1 MNVTDFAQFMQEVH
15 GHPPFPWQSEVVE
28 EAVEQGT
35 WPAVVDVP
43 TGLGKTSMLDVAVF
57 LLALSAGG
65 EAPAGLGR
73 RRIYLVVDRRIVV
86 DQAEAH
92 GRHIADALEAATEGE
107 VRFEVARR
115 LRGLAGA
122 EEKDPALRV
131 VKMRGGATWDAAWLP
146 RPDLPAM
153 ITGTVDQVGSRLFF
167 RGYGVSKERRPID
180 AALVGT
186 DSVVMIDE
194 AHLAQAFT
202 TSLASAREADRTRG
216 LGLPESSIIHLSA
229 TSAERPEKNSDAWE
243 AFFDENAHLE
253 DRTAAQ
259 RLTAH
264 KRLTLVDSTEKK
276 IVKDMAALVRD
287 LFKGYEKSEQ
297 SEKSEDS
304 LNETKGNRVL
314 VVCNTVARAREVYEA
329 LTAGRARLD
338 GVEVLLLMGRS
349 RPLDREGIAARVI
362 ELFGA
367 DREPGD
373 HKAVLVATQTIE
385 VGIDLDA
392 TDMVT
397 ETASWDALV
406 QRFGRVNRRGDHDSA
421 SIMVVEDGAKVPPV
435 YGSAKVATA
444 DFLRAVAQDGLD
456 VSPLALRHLEVPE
469 GLSAPRPLLPLLLPA
484 HLDAWARTNPAPTND
499 PPIDPYLHG
508 IDKSTPPVTIAWRAG
523 LVQRN
528 EGADGEGVLK
538 LLSYAGS
545 VADVVP
551 LRSEECVEVSLM
563 AARAWLQE
571 GKSEDLADV
580 DDYDDF
586 DDIPFKDDG
595 SDRQVLRRL
604 ANGWW
609 EPASAP
615 DLRPGDTIIVPCEY
629 GGLDRFGWNP
639 SSKVTVKDVSELAS
653 LRRGQPMLRLDSDP
667 GSRLGLQ
674 PMEGLNGLVADWR
687 NAVDPEDRQAYQDRL
702 HEAARTWLESQA
714 SNPED
719 PWMPDDMAYLKK
731 ALLGDDAFVS
741 SNADQRR
748 KNRKRRPSG
757 RRREEQEEPIPVLRG
772 VVRAD
777 DWRGVGTS
785 GGRANA
791 TDSGDAPTA
800 PDWRAVDE
808 SDVADSSSLNQRV
821 TLAQHLAAVG
831 ERAGQIATNL
841 GLPEDLRRIVVDA
854 ARWHDL
860 GKVDMRF
867 QAMLFDGSRIA
878 AELAEEPLAKSGMP
892 PGDRARRRRALR
904 LSGMP
909 SGARHEAWSEAI
921 VTAHLEGLSEPYPG
935 DVELLRHLVASHHGR
950 ARPFL
955 PPVDD
960 RGDGV
965 LRARA
970 GEVRVDVQL
979 PVGLHLA
986 DADRFARLNDR
997 YGRWG
1002 LALLEAVLRCADMTI
1017 SSEGS

>member
-1 MNVTDFAQFMQEVH
+1 MKATDFAKFMREVH
-15 GHPPFPWQSEVVE
+15 GHDPFPWQSAVVE
-28 EAVEQGT
+28 QAVEQGT

-65 EAPAGLGR
+65 DAPAGLGR
-73 RRIYLVVDRRIVV
+73 RRIFLVVDRRIVV

-92 GRHIADALEAATEGE
+92 GRHVADALEKATEGE

-115 LRGLAGA
+115 LHGLAGDA
-122 EEKDPALRV
+122 DEDHALRV

-146 RPDLPAM
+146 RPDLPAI

-167 RGYGVSKERRPID
+167 RGYGVSNGRRPID

-186 DSVVMIDE
+186 DSVIMIDE

-202 TSLASAREADRTRG
+202 TSLASAHEADATHQ
-216 LGLPESSIIHLSA
+216 LGLPESSVIHLSA

-243 AFFDENAHLE
+243 ASFDEDAHLRNE
-253 DRTAAQ
+253 TAKQ
-259 RLTAH
+259 RLTAY

-276 IVKDMAALVRD
+276 IVKEMAARVRD
-287 LFKGYEKSEQ
+287 LLKEPEKPDESPNESEG
-297 SEKSEDS
+297 D
-304 LNETKGNRVL
+304 RVL

-329 LTAGRARLD
+329 LTTGRTRLD

-349 RPLDREGIAARVI
+349 RPLDREGIAARVT

-367 DREPGD
+367 DRKPGT

-406 QRFGRVNRRGDHDSA
+406 QRFGRVNRRGDRESV
-421 SIMVVEDGAKVPPV
+421 SITVLEDGAKKPPV
-435 YGSAKVATA
+435 YGPAKVATA
-444 DFLRAVAQDGLD
+444 DFLREVAQDGLD
-456 VSPLALRHLEVPE
+456 VSPLALRHLEVPD

-499 PPIDPYLHG
+499 PPVDPYLHG

-523 LVQRN
+523 LVRRN
-528 EGADGEGVLK
+528 EGADGEDTLE

-545 VADVVP
+545 VADAIP
-551 LRSEECVEVSLM
+551 LRSEECVEVSFM
-563 AARAWLQE
+563 AVRAWLQE

-586 DDIPFKDDG
+586 DDVPFRDDD
-595 SDRQVLRRL
+595 SDRQVLRRR
-604 ANGWW
+604 ADGWW
-609 EPASAP
+609 EPVSAP
-615 DLRPGDTIIVPCEY
+615 DLRPGDTIIAPCEY

-639 SSKVTVKDVSELAS
+639 SSKETVKDVSELAS

-674 PMEGLNGLVADWR
+674 PMEGLSGLVADWR
-687 NAVDPEDRQAYQDRL
+687 NAVDPEDRQTYQDRL
-702 HEAARTWLESQA
+702 HGAARTWLESQE
-714 SNPED
+714 SDPEE
-719 PWMPDDMAYLKK
+719 PWTPDDMAYLKK
-731 ALLGDDAFVS
+731 ALLSDDAFVS
-741 SNADQRR
+741 SNVDQRR
-748 KNRKRRPSG
+748 KNRKRRPSD
-757 RRREEQEEPIPVLRG
+757 RRQEEQEEPIPVLRG

-777 DWRGVGTS
+777 DWRGVGTR

-791 TDSGDAPTA
+791 VDADHTTTA
-800 PDWRAVDE
+800 PAWRAVDE

-821 TLAQHLAAVG
+821 TLAEHLTAVG
-831 ERAGQIATNL
+831 ERARQIATNL
-841 GLPEDLRRIVVDA
+841 GLPDELRRVVVDA

-860 GKVDMRF
+860 GKVDLRF

-878 AELAEEPLAKSGMP
+878 AELAREPLAKSGMP
-892 PGDRARRRRALR
+892 PGDRDRHRRARR
-904 LSGMP
+904 LSGLP
-909 SGARHEAWSEAI
+909 RGARHEAWSEAI
-921 VTAHLEGLSEPYPG
+921 VAAHLEGLAESYPG
-935 DVELLRHLVASHHGR
+935 DAELLQHLIASHHGH

-965 LRARA
+965 LRAA
-970 GEVRVDVQL
+970 IGEVAVDVPL

-1002 LALLEAVLRCADMTI
+1002 LALLEAVVRCADMTI